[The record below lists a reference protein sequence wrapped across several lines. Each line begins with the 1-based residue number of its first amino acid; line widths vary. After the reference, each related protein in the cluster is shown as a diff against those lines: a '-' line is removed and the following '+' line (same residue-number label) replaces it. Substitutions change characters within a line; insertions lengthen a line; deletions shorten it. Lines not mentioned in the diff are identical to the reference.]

1 MKTLTNILILLIS
14 YSFFGQITSKIN
26 LNKTLSENLEK
37 NEIEIADETRLYIND
52 EISNELFYYALKP
65 KEKIKGTLILLPPTA
80 QKVEN
85 VINNN
90 IVTLMKL
97 CPKGVAQKKKD
108 PYNFLCP
115 PPGLNRR
122 PFGH

>member
-52 EISNELFYYALKP
+52 GTSNELFYYALKP

-85 VINNN
+85 VINNTKEDEIMIFEIN
-90 IVTLMKL
+90 V
-97 CPKGVAQKKKD
+97 
-108 PYNFLCP
+108 
-115 PPGLNRR
+115 
-122 PFGH
+122 